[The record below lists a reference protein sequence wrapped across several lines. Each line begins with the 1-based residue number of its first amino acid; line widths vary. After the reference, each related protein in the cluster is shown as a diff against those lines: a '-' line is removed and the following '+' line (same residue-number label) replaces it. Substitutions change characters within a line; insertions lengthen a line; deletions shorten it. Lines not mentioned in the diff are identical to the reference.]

1 MKEIQRALLK
11 SVGARVVA
19 LGLDGKAVGQS
30 FLRRIPGGRAS
41 LHLAFI
47 EHSKDFDV
55 VADVAVRFDQLE
67 ELVNATNSLLSK
79 REKGQTYSL
88 GAELGSISGEGQ
100 RRWSVASLADVESVA
115 DQVVTSFREV
125 GLPYLQKASTLEGA
139 LRLLASPGSDAWLH
153 SPIHASRAKRVV
165 GLVKILGRVDEL
177 EARARE
183 GAVLLEEINDP
194 GLLDFKRFVAGLGIK
209 IPDSQ

>member
-1 MKEIQRALLK
+1 MKDIQRALLEA
-11 SVGARVVA
+11 VGARVVA
-19 LGLDGKAVGQS
+19 LGFEGKVVGQS

-47 EHSKDFDV
+47 EHPKDFDV

-67 ELVNATNSLLSK
+67 DLVNATNSLLSK

-88 GAELGSISGEGQ
+88 GAEIGNISGEGQ
-100 RRWSVASLADVESVA
+100 RRWSVASLADVEAVA
-115 DQVVTSFREV
+115 DQVVTSFRAV
-125 GLPYLQKASTLEGA
+125 GLPYLDKASTLEGA
-139 LRLLASPGSDAWLH
+139 FQLLTSPGRDAWLH

-165 GLVKILGRVDEL
+165 GLAKVMGRMDEL
-177 EARARE
+177 EAQTRE
-183 GAVLLEEINDP
+183 GARLLEEIKDP

-209 IPDSQ
+209 I